1 MAVNAGL
8 KAARAGGKL
17 GGRKPKL
24 KEIDLQK
31 ARVLLASGKY
41 SMGKVAEA
49 LYDIVAGGRKGAVG

>member
-24 KEIDLQK
+24 KESDLQK

-41 SMGKVAEA
+41 SMGKVAKA
-49 LYDIVAGGRKGAVG
+49 LYAIVVGGRKGAVG